1 MKHKFPPQKDIEKI
15 SKDLSKGPAS
25 ATLSPDASDLEKLKY
40 EICKAF
46 VKYKQRHRLSQRE
59 LAEELEANES
69 VVSKIVHYKIE
80 QFTVDRLMKYL
91 DAIDSQVTFKIKV
104 A

>member
-1 MKHKFPPQKDIEKI
+1 MSRE
-15 SKDLSKGPAS
+15 LSKGPAS
-25 ATLSPDASDLEKLKY
+25 ETLDPDATDLEKLKY

-46 VKYKQRHRLSQRE
+46 IKYKQRHRLSQRE
-59 LAEELEANES
+59 LAEEIGANES
-69 VVSKIVHYKIE
+69 VVSKIVHYKID

-91 DAIDSQVTFKIKV
+91 TAIDSQVTFKVKV